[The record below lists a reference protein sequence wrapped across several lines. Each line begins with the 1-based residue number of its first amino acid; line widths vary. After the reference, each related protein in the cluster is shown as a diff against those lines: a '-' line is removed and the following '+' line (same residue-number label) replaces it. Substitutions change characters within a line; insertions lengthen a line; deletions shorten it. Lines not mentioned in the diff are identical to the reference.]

1 MTTRL
6 VTIGVFAVCL
16 CSLVAFGLLSRI
28 RPTWVSDP
36 RTLFARLMAR
46 RPPGRG
52 DPGLGVDRLALLG
65 DRSQVTPDTGAVV
78 GRWVR
83 RRTTVGTRRG

>member
-46 RPPGRG
+46 RAPR
-52 DPGLGVDRLALLG
+52 VAVTLAWAWIGWHFL
-65 DRSQVTPDTGAVV
+65 VTAPK
-78 GRWVR
+78 
-83 RRTTVGTRRG
+83 